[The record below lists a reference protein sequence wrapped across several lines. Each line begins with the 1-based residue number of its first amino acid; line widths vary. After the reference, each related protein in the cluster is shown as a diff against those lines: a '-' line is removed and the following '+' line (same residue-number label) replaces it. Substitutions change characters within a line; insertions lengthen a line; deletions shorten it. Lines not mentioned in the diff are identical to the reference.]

1 MAEKVT
7 KVFKPKE
14 IINEKEAQA
23 LEDLLEWQ
31 KEFQEEVKEE
41 LSEIEKLRFKDIDW
55 RLKNRENFRKF
66 LMFLLVAQNITVF
79 ALVLFALQT
88 DKIQSLQLVFTTLIS
103 GTLLETTALILIIV
117 KSNSNVVQFVL
128 RWQNIKDKNS

>member
-117 KSNSNVVQFVL
+117 KWLFSE
-128 RWQNIKDKNS
+128 IPYK